1 MQIEEVKF
9 LKRKEVEKIE
19 EIIERNYGVKVSLKD
34 FMVFLTS
41 KNKVKIVSK
50 EILRRDLKNLPITS
64 FGLTI
69 GKLKRNNKIHL
80 TIEGAMMCKDA
91 KKNVILLDEENG
103 YKFLR
108 GERFEVKK
116 MINCEKHNFLI
127 VKCGEDVLG
136 SVAYAQEGFR
146 NLLPKS
152 RRIIESI
159 Y

>member
-1 MQIEEVKF
+1 MISAGASEA
-9 LKRKEVEKIE
+9 ISMSM
-19 EIIERNYGVKVSLKD
+19 GSLLNPGD
-34 FMVFLTS
+34 NILTPS
-41 KNKVKIVSK
+41 PGYPQYTALVGY
-50 EILRRDLKNLPITS
+50 
-64 FGLTI
+64 FGLE
-69 GKLKRNNKIHL
+69 LK
-80 TIEGAMMCKDA
+80 EYF
-91 KKNVILLDEENG
+91 LDEENG